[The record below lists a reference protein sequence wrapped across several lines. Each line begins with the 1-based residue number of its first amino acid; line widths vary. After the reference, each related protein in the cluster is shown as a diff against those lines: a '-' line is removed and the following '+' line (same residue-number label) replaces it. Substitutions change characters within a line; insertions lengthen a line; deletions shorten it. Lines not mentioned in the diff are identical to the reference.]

1 MSDVTT
7 DAYYVVTSI
16 AFCQLI
22 RRRKDPPFNYVFFA
36 FLTFIFACGCK
47 HVLETWTLWHPD
59 YWLAGSAKTLI
70 YIASV
75 TIAGLMIP
83 LVPKPVALP
92 GLDALMTVNIKPGQ
106 QFAERESGETELRL
120 SKEQLRQQAELL
132 DLAHDAIFVKNRDG
146 VIVYWNRSAER
157 TYGWS
162 SEVALGQQSDKLL
175 RARYTRPVRD
185 IEVDVLS
192 NGFWE
197 GQVEHRCRDGAVL
210 WMDSR
215 WAAQRDSAGTVQ
227 AVMEINIDAT
237 LRKQHEIGMFH
248 LTEELESQVSERTA
262 DLQNANSRLRE
273 EIEERSRIENVME
286 ADDLKLRAILAAI
299 DELCFEVDRNGT
311 VLNVW
316 ASEDTSDFLI
326 AKASVGKSIASYFCA
341 EAIQDINAVVERVA
355 RNGRGESIVHTQNRP
370 NGQRWYSSR
379 LTPVRTPSGGI
390 HSVCLLLRDIT
401 EIKTLEE
408 RLPQSEKME
417 AIGRLAGG
425 ISHDFNNILGVIL
438 GIGELLSKNLGIE
451 HPQHKYVSQLLRST
465 ESAASLTRQLLA
477 FSRQQALNPRVISLN
492 SIVTEVEQ
500 VIHHL
505 IGEDIDL
512 RTILEPSLANT
523 RVDANEMQRVIMNLV
538 NNARDAMPRGG
549 TITIETA
556 NEVLDRTATPT
567 QLHASAGSYAVLT
580 VRDTGIGMNAE
591 TLAHVFEPF
600 FTTKK
605 STKGT
610 GLGLASVYGIVNQ
623 SDGFITATSTVGQG
637 SCFKIQLPAFNEPS
651 IPTVGMPLGC
661 VEAPR
666 SETVLLVEDSDEL
679 RSLVRGM
686 LIAGGLEV
694 YEASEAKEAL
704 AIIGHIEKPLHLLIT
719 DIVMPGGIDGHQ
731 LAQQLY
737 EVYPRLK
744 VLYIT
749 GYSQRSLH
757 TRGDSTPAEQ
767 ILHKP
772 FNQATLLH
780 RVAKL
785 LRQARRQ
792 S

>member
-1 MSDVTT
+1 MSDVTIS
-7 DAYYVVTSI
+7 VFCFVISI
-16 AFCQLI
+16 ALFYII
-22 RRRKDPPFNYVFFA
+22 RLRKDLPFDYIFSAFA
-36 FLTFIFACGCK
+36 IFMFACGCT
-47 HVLETWTLWHPD
+47 HVLETWNMWHAD
-59 YWLAGSAKTLI
+59 YWLSGGVKALTA
-70 YIASV
+70 IASV
-75 TIAGLMIP
+75 TVAGLMIP
-83 LVPKPVALP
+83 LVPKAVALP
-92 GLDALMTVNIKPGQ
+92 GVDALMRANAKLQ
-106 QFAERESGETELRL
+106 QQAAERESVETELRS

-132 DLAHDAIFVKNRDG
+132 DLAHDPIFVKNREG

-162 SEVALGQQSDKLL
+162 SEDALGQQSDELL
-175 RARYTRPVRD
+175 RALYSRPVRE
-185 IEVDVLS
+185 IEVDVSS

-197 GQVEHRCRDGAVL
+197 GQVEHRRRDGTVL

-215 WAAQRDSAGTVQ
+215 WVARRNSSGMIQ

-237 LRKQHEIGMFH
+237 LRKQHEIGM
-248 LTEELESQVSERTA
+248 LRVRELLESQVSERTV
-262 DLQNANSRLRE
+262 DLQNASRRLRE
-273 EIEERSRIENVME
+273 EIEERTRIENLIE
-286 ADDLKLRAILAAI
+286 AGELKFRAILAAI
-299 DELCFEVDRNGT
+299 DELCFEVDRDGT

-316 ASEDTSDFLI
+316 TSQDASDYLL
-326 AKASVGKSIASYFCA
+326 AKDSVGKSVASYFGT

-370 NGQRWYSSR
+370 HGQRWYSSR
-379 LTPVRTPSGGI
+379 LTPVRTPGGGI
-390 HSVCLLLRDIT
+390 RSVCLLLRDIT

-477 FSRQQALNPRVISLN
+477 FSRQQALDPRIINLN
-492 SIVTEVEQ
+492 SIVTEVKQ

-512 RTILEPSLANT
+512 RTILEPNLANT
-523 RVDANEMQRVIMNLV
+523 WVDANEMQRVIMNLV
-538 NNARDAMPRGG
+538 SNARDAMPRGG

-556 NEVLDRTATPT
+556 NEVLDRIGTLTHI
-567 QLHASAGSYAVLT
+567 HAPVGNYVVLT

-591 TLAHVFEPF
+591 TLEHIFEPF

-610 GLGLASVYGIVNQ
+610 GLGLASVYGIINQ
-623 SDGFITATSTVGQG
+623 SDGFIAATSKVGQG
-637 SCFKIQLPAFNEPS
+637 SCFKIQLPAFDEPS
-651 IPTVGMPLGC
+651 TSTIVMPSTP
-661 VEAPR
+661 VETAR

-679 RSLVRGM
+679 RSLVKEM
-686 LIAGGLEV
+686 LVSGGFEV

-704 AIIGHIEKPLHLLIT
+704 AIIGRFENSLHLLIT
-719 DIVMPGGIDGHQ
+719 DIVMPGGTDGQQ
-731 LAQQLY
+731 LALQLKQL
-737 EVYPRLK
+737 YPRLK

-780 RVAKL
+780 RVTKL
-785 LRQARRQ
+785 LRQADRQ
-792 S
+792 P